1 MHTTCKTIE
10 LNYDDADHRV
20 GIAAYAEHIGDYNI
34 IDELMKIEVV
44 GNPII
49 EMFHNSAELKMK
61 NEALTTELSKLQKAV
76 NGVLEDE
83 TGDLDIVLCNLNNII
98 SK

>member
-1 MHTTCKTIE
+1 MKTIE
-10 LNYDDADHRV
+10 LNYNNADHRV

-34 IDELMKIEVV
+34 IDELMKIEVI

-61 NEALTTELSKLQKAV
+61 NEALLIELEKLKTV
-76 NGVLEDE
+76 R
-83 TGDLDIVLCNLNNII
+83 DIVSNGTDMDLIKCEVNNVFN
-98 SK
+98 